1 MYIWKQT
8 FPEYPL
14 EYNFLE
20 DYKFEQEKTVEAAQ
34 KLMKYFT
41 FLAVIISCLGLYGLS
56 NFMAERRVKEIGIR
70 KILGSTVTGIILKLS
85 KEYLTLLL
93 YANIIA
99 WIISFLVMKKFLEVF
114 A

>member
-1 MYIWKQT
+1 
-8 FPEYPL
+8 
-14 EYNFLE
+14 
-20 DYKFEQEKTVEAAQ
+20 
-34 KLMKYFT
+34 
-41 FLAVIISCLGLYGLS
+41 
-56 NFMAERRVKEIGIR
+56 MAERRVKEIGIR

-114 A
+114 AYRINLGAGFFVVAAFAVSFLALLTVGYQAVKSASKNPAETLRYE